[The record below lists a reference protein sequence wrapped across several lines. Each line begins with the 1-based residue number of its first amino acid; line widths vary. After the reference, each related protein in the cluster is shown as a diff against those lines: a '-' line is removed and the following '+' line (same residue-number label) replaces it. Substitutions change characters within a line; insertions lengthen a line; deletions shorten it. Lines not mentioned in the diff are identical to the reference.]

1 MQRRSV
7 KFLYLPGETAEARIH
22 ELQPLFVGWGIT
34 TGAHADVLWVLDGLL
49 AKRITQTR
57 HFLLVYDKIFPELP
71 DMRYESLL
79 REAGRMILDR
89 TAHLIVRGNEA
100 EDNIPCEGV
109 AWDLAQAIKE
119 RM

>member
-1 MQRRSV
+1 MQRRTL
-7 KFLYLPGETAEARIH
+7 KFLYLPGEAGARIC
-22 ELQPLFVGWGIT
+22 ELRPLFVGWDIT
-34 TGAHADVLWVLDGLL
+34 DGDHADVLWVLDGLL
-49 AKRITQTR
+49 AKRIDKTR

-71 DMRYESLL
+71 NIRYESLL

-89 TAHLIVRGNEA
+89 TAHLIVRGNLV

-109 AWDLAQAIKE
+109 AWELAQEIKE